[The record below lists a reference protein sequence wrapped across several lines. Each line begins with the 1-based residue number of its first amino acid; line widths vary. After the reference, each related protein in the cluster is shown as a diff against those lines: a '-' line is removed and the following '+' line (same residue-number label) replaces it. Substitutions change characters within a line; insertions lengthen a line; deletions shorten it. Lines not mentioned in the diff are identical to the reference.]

1 MKVLTPEVATDATDA
16 TDATVAEEVK
26 SYKWRLTW
34 SGCTPKP
41 SLLAAI
47 PVLSK
52 FHIWKGAGCHFV
64 TYDEYM
70 ELVAK
75 EQIAPPQ
82 SYWKVG
88 EGEIGLVSYDS
99 DRGYSKTW
107 EELSNC
113 RSDFQAGWDACE
125 KGYQFLRDWDMAIGY
140 EKVRYDYLKS
150 IKRTFKMEECYD
162 ETYHLEHELNRFPLI
177 MTATRRWIHNQDN
190 PVYTINTKKCTGEEL
205 EQLVYELGQ
214 RYWRATFDVHVE
226 DIKRQERNWK
236 HHPFFTEFKE
246 PINVLPIPDMRLIDR
261 TDLSKDIKKH
271 YLGKQNSNIGVGLV
285 HFKDGV
291 ISQAYEGFRRDLA
304 LVQYPKLCNVFI
316 NPDGMIQIDRFDP
329 NIKFTETAL
338 EEIQEYCN
346 KVIADNKDYWTQQN
360 NFLAFW
366 KVQSKSFVGKTPE
379 QAIAML
385 AAGGF

>member
-1 MKVLTPEVATDATDA
+1 MKTLTPEVATDAA
-16 TDATVAEEVK
+16 VAEEVK

-34 SGCTPKP
+34 SGCKPKP

-52 FHIWKGAGCHFV
+52 FHIWKGTGCHFV
-64 TYDEYM
+64 TYDEYI

-82 SYWKVG
+82 SYCKVA
-88 EGEIGLVSYDS
+88 EDEIGLVSYDS

-107 EELSNC
+107 EELSSC

-125 KGYQFLRDWDMAIGY
+125 KGYQFLRAWDMAIGY

-150 IKRTFKMEECYD
+150 IKRSFKMTPCSD
-162 ETYHLEHELNRFPLI
+162 DSHELERELDKFPLI
-177 MTATRRWIHNQDN
+177 MTASHRWVRGQDS

-205 EQLVYELGQ
+205 EKLVYDLGQ
-214 RYWRATFDVHVE
+214 WYWRAEFDVHVE
-226 DIKRQERNWK
+226 DVKRQERNWQ

-246 PINVLPIPDMRLIDR
+246 PINVLPKPDMQLIDR

-271 YLGKQNSNIGVGLV
+271 YLGKQNSNIVVGLIR
-285 HFKDGV
+285 FKDGI
-291 ISQAYEGFRRDLA
+291 ISQVYDCFRRDLA
-304 LVQYPKLCNVFI
+304 NVRYPHLCNVFI
-316 NPDGMIQIDRFDP
+316 DPNGTIQIDRFDP
-329 NIKFTETAL
+329 NIKFTDSAL
-338 EEIQEYCN
+338 EEIKEYCK
-346 KVIADNKDYWTQQN
+346 KVITDNAEYWTQQN
-360 NFLAFW
+360 NFLVFW
-366 KVQSKSFVGKTPE
+366 QVQSASFIGKTPE

>member
-1 MKVLTPEVATDATDA
+1 MKELTPEVTAD
-16 TDATVAEEVK
+16 VVEEVK

-34 SGCTPKP
+34 SGCSPKP
-41 SLLAAI
+41 SLMAAI

-82 SYWKVG
+82 SYWKVD
-88 EGEIGLVSYDS
+88 EDQIGLVSYDS

-125 KGYQFLRDWDMAIGY
+125 KGYQLLRDWDMAIGY

-150 IKRTFKMEECYD
+150 IKRTFKMEPSSD
-162 ETYHLEHELNRFPLI
+162 EHYSLEHELDRFPLI
-177 MTATRRWIHNQDN
+177 MTASRRWLRNQAN

-205 EQLVYELGQ
+205 EKLVYDLGQ

-226 DIKRQERNWK
+226 DIKHQERNWK

-246 PINVLPIPDMRLIDR
+246 PVNVLPKPELRLIDR
-261 TDLSKDIKKH
+261 TDLSADIKKH
-271 YLGKQNSNIGVGLV
+271 YLGKQNSNIGVGIIR
-285 HFKDGV
+285 FKDGIITTV
-291 ISQAYEGFRRDLA
+291 YDHFRRDLA
-304 LVQYPKLCNVFI
+304 SVQYPHLCNVFI
-316 NPDGMIQIDRFDP
+316 NPDGTIQIDKFDP
-329 NIKFTETAL
+329 NIKFTDSAL
-338 EEIQEYCN
+338 EEINEYC
-346 KVIADNKDYWTQQN
+346 KQVIADNAERWTQQN
-360 NFLAFW
+360 NFLAFI
-366 KVQSKSFVGKTPE
+366 KVQGKSLIGKTPE

-385 AAGGF
+385 ESAGF